1 MKLHNYAYR
10 FRFGRWKTHRRSNEL
25 ITGSWRR
32 GAQVFEYRGGSGLEY
47 GFDSGGL
54 QGVEDTILGRFSV

>member
-1 MKLHNYAYR
+1 MEDAPKIQR
-10 FRFGRWKTHRRSNEL
+10 IDHRDRGDE
-25 ITGSWRR
+25 